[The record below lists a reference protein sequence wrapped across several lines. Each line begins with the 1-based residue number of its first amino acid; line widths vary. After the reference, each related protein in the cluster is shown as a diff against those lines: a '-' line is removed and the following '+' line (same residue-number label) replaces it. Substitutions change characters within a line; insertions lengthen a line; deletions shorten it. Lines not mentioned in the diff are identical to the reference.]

1 MHLKDL
7 GVKEKKV
14 LLRVDFNVPLSSSG
28 EVTDDERLKRA
39 LPTIKYLL
47 EQGAALILMS
57 HLGRP
62 QKKRLPDGR
71 LDVSKFTLSHIVPTL
86 ETLLGMPVQ
95 FAKDCGGPDSR
106 TRAAELKSHEILLL
120 ENTRFEPGETKGDEA
135 FARRLATL
143 GDCYVNDA
151 FGTAHRAHA
160 STAIVPRFFSPQCK
174 AMGFLMEDELKNADR
189 VLHHAEHPFSLI
201 LGGAKVSDKI
211 ELISSF
217 LPKVDDLIIGGGM
230 AFTFIKAKGGYVGDS
245 LVEED
250 KIELAGQLLEEAHN
264 RGVEIHLPH
273 DVVAADSFS
282 ETAEKELMPAD
293 RIPPGWMGL
302 DIGPKSL
309 SLFGAVLLRAKTILW
324 NGPMG
329 VFEMAPFAGG
339 TFGLAEFV
347 AQATDNSAY
356 SLIGGGDSA
365 AAVKASGLAGRVSY
379 ISTGGGAMLTY
390 LEGKPLPAVEALK
403 ATSA

>member
-1 MHLKDL
+1 MHISKLDVT
-7 GVKEKKV
+7 GKKV
-14 LLRVDFNVPLSSSG
+14 LVRVDFNVPLSEDG
-28 EVTDDERLKRA
+28 KVKDDERLRRA
-39 LPTIKYLL
+39 LPTIRYLL
-47 EQGAALILMS
+47 DQGAGVILMS

-62 QKKRLPDGR
+62 QKKRLPDGS
-71 LDVSKFTLSHIVPTL
+71 LDVDKFTLRHVIPAL
-86 ETLLGMPVQ
+86 EQLLGQSVA
-95 FAKDCGGPDSR
+95 FAPDCGGEKSR
-106 TRAAELKSHEILLL
+106 EMAAELNPHEVLLL
-120 ENTRFEPGETKGDEA
+120 ENTRFDPGETKGDKA
-135 FARRLATL
+135 FAERLAAL

-160 STAIVPRFFSPQCK
+160 STAVVPGFYPASCK
-174 AMGFLMEDELKNADR
+174 AMGFLMEAELRNAQR
-189 VLHHAEHPFSLI
+189 VLHHADHPFVLI

-211 ELISSF
+211 QLIESF
-217 LPKVDDLIIGGGM
+217 LPKVEDLIIGGGM
-230 AFTFIKAKGGYVGDS
+230 AFTFVKAMGGFVGDS

-250 KIELAGQLLEEAHN
+250 RIELARHLLEKAQES
-264 RGVEIHLPH
+264 GVHIHLPH
-273 DVVAADSFS
+273 DVVAADGFS

-309 SLFGAVLLRAKTILW
+309 SNFGHVILRSKTILW

-339 TFGLAEFV
+339 TFGMAEFV
-347 AQATDNSAY
+347 AQATDNGAY

-365 AAVKASGLAGRVSY
+365 AAVKASGLADRVSY

-403 ATSA
+403 SQL